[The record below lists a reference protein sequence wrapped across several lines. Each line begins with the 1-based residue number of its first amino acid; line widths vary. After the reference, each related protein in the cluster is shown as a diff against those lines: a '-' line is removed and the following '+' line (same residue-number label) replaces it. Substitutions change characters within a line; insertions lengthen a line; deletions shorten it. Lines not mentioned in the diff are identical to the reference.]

1 MDFSTIKVTEP
12 EPGIALVTLNRPDR
26 LNAINLQMLDD
37 LHTLFDCL
45 QKNDQVR
52 ILVITGEG
60 RAFCSGADI
69 SDEGLL
75 NSASG
80 FYSDVASHLE
90 GVQKRYSGVVTRM
103 RRLPQPIISAV
114 NGHAAG
120 GGMCIALASD
130 VIIAGP
136 DAKFTPSFINIGL
149 SGGEMGSSYFLPRMV
164 GIAKAAE
171 ILLTGRTIDA
181 FEADKIGMVSRLSG
195 EGELINMAM
204 EQARIM
210 LGKTKVGLR
219 LTKAAINQNLN
230 APSFEAA
237 IELEDRNQ
245 SILNL
250 TTEFSDAVKNFAGR
264 NTE

>member
-37 LHTLFDCL
+37 LHTLFDWL

-80 FYSDVASHLE
+80 FYSDAASHLE

-195 EGELINMAM
+195 EGELMNMAM
-204 EQARIM
+204 EQARVM

-219 LTKAAINQNLN
+219 LTKSAINQNIN

-250 TTEFSDAVKNFAGR
+250 TTEFSDAVKKFAGR